1 MSDTRSG
8 TVSVVERTRAVAAGG
23 AIVIAHFLGRIAAFV
38 LGEEAIVFAEPNAE
52 PRRVAVHGGAILA
65 TAADNERIVSGGDD
79 GKLIATDAKGESR
92 TLAADPK
99 HRWIDHVALGPD
111 GAVAWSAGKT
121 AFVQGKEL
129 REFEAPSTVGG
140 LAFLPKG
147 FRLAIAHYNG
157 ATLWFPN
164 APAAAPEKL
173 EWKGSHLG
181 ATVSPD
187 GRFLVTT
194 MQEPMLHG
202 WRLVDR
208 QHMRMSGYAARVTSF
223 GWTIGGH
230 WLATSGATQLIL
242 WPFQTK
248 DGPMGKQPRLL
259 APSEHRIG
267 VVACH
272 PRQDIVATGYGDGMV
287 LLVRIEDGAEIL
299 AKKPGDAP
307 VTALAWSADG
317 LFLAWGT
324 ESGEAG
330 IIDLT

>member
-52 PRRVAVHGGAILA
+52 PQRIAVHGGAILA
-65 TAADNERIVSGGDD
+65 TADDSERIVSGGDD

-147 FRLAIAHYNG
+147 LRLAIAHYNG